1 MGWEELTLELVGSR
15 DVREAIQ
22 WAEAAQA
29 SDEGPASRRG
39 RAVQART
46 YVIYAR
52 LQSEDRWVQV
62 AGWPPVLRS
71 DWLPPDWCI
80 ESQPRRPRQAELGR
94 CFGVSS

>member
-1 MGWEELTLELVGSR
+1 MGWEELTLELVGAR

-22 WAEAAQA
+22 WAEAAEA

-71 DWLPPDWCI
+71 DWLPPDW
-80 ESQPRRPRQAELGR
+80 
-94 CFGVSS
+94 